1 MSERYSKL
9 FSLPENLYTE
19 GSPVIIA
26 AGALLKDNS
35 TGKLLVQL
43 KFRNIS
49 DCVINAVKVKISAFD
64 PAGTALKGVESF
76 SYLDLS
82 VGKDGEFGQ
91 KKPIPLSD
99 VTTRSF
105 SVQILSVTY
114 SGGIYTPKEKEIA
127 APAEQEVL
135 ETIQAL
141 NQGRVKKRE
150 KQEKKE
156 KRYKDTINKF
166 SLWLLL
172 PLILSLISH
181 VYRWSIL
188 WRIDFYVS
196 QIPNVAIDLLILIG
210 MLICIRLST
219 KIRKAP
225 VIGIVFV
232 AIMIILQTGFF
243 SDFWSRSLSY
253 NLLVWGYSWLGI
265 PMYKTI
271 LYRLIDIKNIVSV
284 VILIIFN
291 KKIKA
296 LEETY
301 KNENI

>member
-1 MSERYSKL
+1 M
-9 FSLPENLYTE
+9 
-19 GSPVIIA
+19 
-26 AGALLKDNS
+26 
-35 TGKLLVQL
+35 
-43 KFRNIS
+43 
-49 DCVINAVKVKISAFD
+49 
-64 PAGTALKGVESF
+64 
-76 SYLDLS
+76 
-82 VGKDGEFGQ
+82 
-91 KKPIPLSD
+91 
-99 VTTRSF
+99 
-105 SVQILSVTY
+105 
-114 SGGIYTPKEKEIA
+114 
-127 APAEQEVL
+127 
-135 ETIQAL
+135 
-141 NQGRVKKRE
+141 
-150 KQEKKE
+150 
-156 KRYKDTINKF
+156 
-166 SLWLLL
+166 LL